1 MMVRESKK
9 TMILDAAIQ
18 VIEEDGIT
26 AVTFDSVAAAA
37 GITRA
42 GIIYHFPSRD
52 DLIAAIHQR
61 LADRW
66 ERQLEIACGKPT
78 AEATSMER
86 LTAYI
91 LTCSTAAS
99 RAEFQMILDSQHTQ
113 HKAIWEDLI
122 DRWTGRSERDEAER
136 DQMTSLALLAGD
148 GLWVNDLIGSR
159 PISQDHRSET
169 AKQIIALLQN
179 DVHESEAKPN
189 G

>member
-78 AEATSMER
+78 AEATPMER

-99 RAEFQMILDSQHTQ
+99 RAEFQMILD
-113 HKAIWEDLI
+113 
-122 DRWTGRSERDEAER
+122 RWTGRSERDEAER
-136 DQMTSLALLAGD
+136 DQMTSLALLAAD
-148 GLWVNDLIGSR
+148 GLWVNDLIGGR

>member
-1 MMVRESKK
+1 MVRESKK

-42 GIIYHFPSRD
+42 GIIYHFTSRD

-61 LADRW
+61 LADHW

-78 AEATSMER
+78 AEATPMER

-136 DQMTSLALLAGD
+136 DQMTSLALLAVCCG
-148 GLWVNDLIGSR
+148 GR
-159 PISQDHRSET
+159 
-169 AKQIIALLQN
+169 
-179 DVHESEAKPN
+179 
-189 G
+189 